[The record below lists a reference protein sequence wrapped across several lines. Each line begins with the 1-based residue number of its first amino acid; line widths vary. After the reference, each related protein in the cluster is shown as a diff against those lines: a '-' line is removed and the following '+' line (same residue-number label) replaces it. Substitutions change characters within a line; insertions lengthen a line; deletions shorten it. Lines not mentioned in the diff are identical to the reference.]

1 MKPLTKEQFI
11 EKANLVHNFKYDY
24 TKVIYKDYATKVCI
38 VCPEHGEFWQTPG
51 NHLKGVGCPECGKI
65 KSGLKHRTTQENF
78 IKKAKKIHGDKY
90 DYSKVKYVSSNVKVC
105 IICPIHGE
113 FWQTP
118 ACHLAGNGCAKC
130 AGVSKLTND
139 EWVRK
144 AKVVHGE
151 MYDYSKT
158 QYKTAKDSVC
168 IICPKHGE
176 FWQLPTN
183 HIAGAGCPNCRKSK
197 MEEEIKQFL
206 NQNDIVFEEQK
217 TFDWLIN
224 KEPMHLDFFLPDYNI
239 GIECQ
244 GEQHFK
250 PLDFWGGKE
259 KFAYTSSNDKLKNE
273 LCVKNGIT
281 IKYYSNVKFENYLYE
296 VFYDKNKLVESIKNE
311 NSSI

>member
-11 EKANLVHNFKYDY
+11 EKANLIHNFKYDY

-38 VCPEHGEFWQTPG
+38 ICPEHGEFWQTPG

-65 KSGLKHRTTQENF
+65 KSGAKHRTSQENF
-78 IKKAKKIHGDKY
+78 INKAKKIHGDRY
-90 DYSKVKYVSSNVKVC
+90 DYTKVKYNGSHSKVC
-105 IICPIHGE
+105 IICPEHGE

-118 ACHLAGNGCAKC
+118 AVHLAGYGCAKC
-130 AGVSKLTND
+130 SNAYKPTTE
-139 EWVRK
+139 EWVAK
-144 AKVVHGE
+144 AKVVHE
-151 MYDYSKT
+151 EAYDYSKVE
-158 QYKTAKDSVC
+158 YKTAKDRVC

-183 HIAGAGCPNCRKSK
+183 HMAGQGCPKCRKSG
-197 MEEEIKQFL
+197 MEKEMRYFL
-206 NQNDIVFEEQK
+206 TENGIRFEEQK

-224 KEPMHLDFFLPDYNI
+224 KEPMHLDFFLPDYNV

-250 PLDFWGGKE
+250 PIEFWGGKE
-259 KFAYTSSNDKLKNE
+259 KFDYTVSNDKLKNE

-281 IKYYSNVKFENYLYE
+281 IKYYSKVKFENYLYE
-296 VFYDKNKLVESIKNE
+296 VFYDKNKLVENIKNE

>member
-65 KSGLKHRTTQENF
+65 KCGIKHRTSQENF
-78 IKKAKKIHGDKY
+78 ISKARKIHGNKY
-90 DYSKVKYVSSNVKVC
+90 DYSKVKYNGSHVKVC
-105 IICPIHGE
+105 IICPEHGE

-118 ACHLAGNGCAKC
+118 AVHLAGYGCMKC
-130 AGVSKLTND
+130 SSVYKPTTE
-139 EWVRK
+139 EWIAK
-144 AKVVHGE
+144 AKAVHGE
-151 MYDYSKT
+151 TYDYSKVE
-158 QYKTAKDSVC
+158 YKTAKDKVC

-183 HIAGAGCPNCRKSK
+183 HVAGQGCPNCRKSR
-197 MEEEIKQFL
+197 MEKEIRNFL
-206 NQNDIVFEEQK
+206 IENDISFEEQK

-224 KEPMHLDFFLPDYNI
+224 KEPMHLDFFLPDYNV

-259 KFAYTSSNDKLKNE
+259 KFVYTASNDKLKNE

-296 VFYDKNKLVESIKNE
+296 VFHDKNKLVESIKNE